1 MATKRLLYAM
11 SNFQEQIKRVS
22 SFIVL
27 ITFIFFSNLSYSQ
40 SSNTDNPN
48 IDVNLV
54 QKDFT
59 TWWDYTYFNIKLSTE
74 FIPLDISSNIISK
87 ESFLK
92 QLSTGEYIPLKIDGT
107 ELKYRLFKL
116 NPSNDP
122 SIKTE
127 VKQLGYKGYKNY
139 KMEGTEMP
147 VFEFKDIKGNVY
159 SNESIKGKIVVL
171 KCWFVNCL
179 PCVQEMPEL
188 NALVKEYR
196 KRKDVLFIS
205 LASDSKEKLDSFLLT
220 HKFSYAVLPVPQ
232 TFMEGPLQVSAYPT
246 HFIIDK
252 TGIIKKVVS
261 DYHEMISTLN
271 NELAK

>member
-92 QLSTGEYIPLKIDGT
+92 QLSTGEYI
-107 ELKYRLFKL
+107 
-116 NPSNDP
+116 
-122 SIKTE
+122 
-127 VKQLGYKGYKNY
+127 
-139 KMEGTEMP
+139 
-147 VFEFKDIKGNVY
+147 
-159 SNESIKGKIVVL
+159 
-171 KCWFVNCL
+171 
-179 PCVQEMPEL
+179 
-188 NALVKEYR
+188 AL
-196 KRKDVLFIS
+196 
-205 LASDSKEKLDSFLLT
+205 
-220 HKFSYAVLPVPQ
+220 
-232 TFMEGPLQVSAYPT
+232 
-246 HFIIDK
+246 
-252 TGIIKKVVS
+252 
-261 DYHEMISTLN
+261 
-271 NELAK
+271 

>member
-59 TWWDYTYFNIKLSTE
+59 TWWNYTKSNIKLSAE

-92 QLSTGEYIPLKIDGT
+92 QLSTGEYI
-107 ELKYRLFKL
+107 
-116 NPSNDP
+116 
-122 SIKTE
+122 
-127 VKQLGYKGYKNY
+127 
-139 KMEGTEMP
+139 
-147 VFEFKDIKGNVY
+147 
-159 SNESIKGKIVVL
+159 
-171 KCWFVNCL
+171 
-179 PCVQEMPEL
+179 
-188 NALVKEYR
+188 AL
-196 KRKDVLFIS
+196 
-205 LASDSKEKLDSFLLT
+205 
-220 HKFSYAVLPVPQ
+220 
-232 TFMEGPLQVSAYPT
+232 
-246 HFIIDK
+246 
-252 TGIIKKVVS
+252 
-261 DYHEMISTLN
+261 
-271 NELAK
+271 